1 MKSNPSSNPTSQILR
16 VASAS
21 AVASASG
28 SSHCCPVLPD
38 VCASTTAETLNVTVV
53 DDASSPIASS
63 DASIT
68 SSEAS
73 ITSSAASSTSSDS
86 SPSPA
91 ASQSSQASPLPK
103 ENVPAKD
110 KSVRDRVK
118 RRGKHSKKRQL
129 TFLLSMEPNCDTS
142 GQET

>member
-1 MKSNPSSNPTSQILR
+1 MGCTTATLESIPSPNPTSQILT

-21 AVASASG
+21 AGVSASV
-28 SSHCCPVLPD
+28 SSHCSPILPG

-53 DDASSPIASS
+53 DDASSSTTSS
-63 DASIT
+63 D
-68 SSEAS
+68 AS

-91 ASQSSQASPLPK
+91 ASQTSQAFPSPK

-110 KSVRDRVK
+110 KLSHK
-118 RRGKHSKKRQL
+118 KFKKRGKHSNKRQL
-129 TFLLSMEPNCDTS
+129 SFLFHMEPDCDT
-142 GQET
+142 

>member
-1 MKSNPSSNPTSQILR
+1 M
-16 VASAS
+16 V
-21 AVASASG
+21 
-28 SSHCCPVLPD
+28 
-38 VCASTTAETLNVTVV
+38 ASTTAETLNVTVV
-53 DDASSPIASS
+53 DDASSST
-63 DASIT
+63 T
-68 SSEAS
+68 SPDVST
-73 ITSSAASSTSSDS
+73 TSPVASSTSDS